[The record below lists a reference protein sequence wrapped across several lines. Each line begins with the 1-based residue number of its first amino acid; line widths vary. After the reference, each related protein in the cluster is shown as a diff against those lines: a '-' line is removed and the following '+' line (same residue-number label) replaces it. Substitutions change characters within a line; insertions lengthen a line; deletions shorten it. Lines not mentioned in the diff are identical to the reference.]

1 MIDEEQTK
9 SKILI
14 SVIIL
19 LLQSSIAFASPFEKG
34 GLRGISPD
42 VPLGDK
48 LYRDVYVLIDR
59 LVAKGYVTKL
69 FKNTQPY
76 SQGEIAEMLT
86 ELDKEAQEGSLKL
99 SKVEEQRLNLL
110 KALSQ
115 KDYLFQTQ
123 GEKHQFGVDFGVGES
138 TISRNQDES
147 KTGYAILFRPTVIG
161 QIRDDFAFYSD
172 LKVYYLSATQ
182 FPDIPKTE
190 VRMGQPG
197 KETKTASLSNY
208 YIKAKLP
215 WFSILFGHDNLHWGP
230 GRRGALLVS
239 EHPLPMNMLKLE
251 AQYYPVKFQ
260 AVTAKLGSNIDK
272 KYLSGHRLELNLWD
286 KLRLGVAET
295 VVYGHRFEMVYLN
308 PVQIYTT
315 TEFVFPEAVGENDN
329 VLISGDFDLFP
340 LRNLELYGE
349 VMIDDYR
356 PFSYSPK
363 NWGNKFGV
371 LLGGYWVDPFRI
383 PDTDLR
389 FEYAFVNQFAYTHST
404 KINAYTHFNSPI
416 GHQIGADADDL
427 WLSVRHWF
435 TPNFTT
441 SLSYEL
447 ERHGEGDVNTT
458 HEGSD
463 DDEWEFLSG
472 VTESTHSIILS
483 ASYNL
488 IGKYSV
494 ALEYAHSWVKNAD
507 NQTGADKTKD
517 QVILSGQ
524 YRF

>member
-1 MIDEEQTK
+1 VFAQ
-9 SKILI
+9 
-14 SVIIL
+14 
-19 LLQSSIAFASPFEKG
+19 LQ
-34 GLRGISPD
+34 D
-42 VPLGDK
+42 VPLGDE
-48 LYRDVYVLIDR
+48 LYCDVYVLVDR

-76 SQGEIAEMLT
+76 SQGEIAEIMT
-86 ELDKEAQEGSLKL
+86 ELDKEAQLKL
-99 SKVEEQRLNLL
+99 SEVEEQRLNRLY
-110 KALSQ
+110 ALSQ

-123 GEKHQFGVDFGVGES
+123 GEKHEFGFDFGVGES

-147 KTGYAILFRPTVIG
+147 KLALERSEGTAHAILFRPTAIG
-161 QIRDDFAFYSD
+161 QIGDDFAFYSD

-190 VRMGQPG
+190 VRMSQPA
-197 KETKTASLSNY
+197 KETQTASLSNY
-208 YIKAKLP
+208 YIKVKLP

-239 EHPLPMNMLKLE
+239 EHPLPMNMLKLQ
-251 AQYYPVKFQ
+251 AQYYPVNFQ
-260 AVTAKLGSNIDK
+260 AVTARLGSTIDK

-286 KLRLGVAET
+286 KLRLGIAET
-295 VVYGHRFEMVYLN
+295 VVYGRRFETVYLN

-329 VLISGDFDLFP
+329 VLISGDFDFVP
-340 LRNLELYGE
+340 LKNLELYGE

-371 LLGGYWVDPFRI
+371 LLGGYWVDPFWI

-389 FEYAFVNQFAYTHST
+389 LEYAFVNQYAYTHAT
-404 KINAYTHFNSPI
+404 KINAYTHFNSVI
-416 GHQIGADADDL
+416 GHQIGTDADDL
-427 WLSVRHWF
+427 WLNLKHWF
-435 TPNFTT
+435 TSYFAA
-441 SLSYEL
+441 SLTYERQ
-447 ERHGEGDVNTT
+447 RHGEGDINKL
-458 HEGSD
+458 HEEEEGASD
-463 DDEWEFLSG
+463 DDDWEFLSG

-483 ASYNL
+483 ASYNM

-494 ALEYAHSWVKNAD
+494 GLEYTRSWVKNDD
-507 NQTGADKTKD
+507 NQAGVDKTKD

>member
-1 MIDEEQTK
+1 MNPTFSK
-9 SKILI
+9 SLFLLI
-14 SVIIL
+14 PFIIL
-19 LLQSSIAFASPFEKG
+19 WQVSIASAQ
-34 GLRGISPD
+34 LLD
-42 VPLGDK
+42 VPLGDE
-48 LYRDVYVLIDR
+48 LYHEVYDFVDR
-59 LVAKGYVTKL
+59 MVAKNYVTKIN
-69 FKNTQPY
+69 KNTQPY
-76 SQGEIAEMLT
+76 SRDEVAKILI
-86 ELDKEAQEGSLKL
+86 ELDKKVKEGGLKL
-99 SKVEEQRLNLL
+99 SQVEEQRLRQILL
-110 KALSQ
+110 ELSPTIAQ
-115 KDYLFQTQ
+115 DEYLFQTQ
-123 GEKHQFGVDFGVGES
+123 GDKHQFGFDFSAGEGI
-138 TISRNQDES
+138 ISRGQEGRN
-147 KTGYAILFRPTVIG
+147 KTGYATLFRPTVEG
-161 QIRDDFAFYSD
+161 QIRNDLAFRSD

-190 VRMGQPG
+190 VRMTQPA

-208 YIKAKLP
+208 YIKANLP

-230 GRRGALLVS
+230 GRHGALLLS
-239 EHPLPMNMLKLE
+239 EHPLPMNMLKLQ
-251 AQYYPVKFQ
+251 AQYYPVNFQ
-260 AVTAKLGSNIDK
+260 AVTARLGSNIDK

-295 VVYGHRFEMVYLN
+295 VVYGRRFEMVYLN

-329 VLISGDFDLFP
+329 VLISGDFDFVP
-340 LRNLELYGE
+340 LRNFELYGE

-371 LLGGYWVDPFRI
+371 LFGGYWVDPFQI

-389 FEYAFVNQFAYTHST
+389 LEYAFVNQYAYTHTT
-404 KINAYTHFNSPI
+404 KINAYTHFNSVI
-416 GHQIGADADDL
+416 GHQIGTDADDL

-447 ERHGEGDVNTT
+447 ERHGEGDVNKT
-458 HEGSD
+458 HKGPD

-472 VTESTHSIILS
+472 VTESAHSITLG
-483 ASYNL
+483 AAYNL
-488 IGKYSV
+488 IGKYS
-494 ALEYAHSWVKNAD
+494 ATLEYTHSWIKNVS
-507 NQTGADKTKD
+507 NQNGVNENNN
-517 QVILSGQ
+517 QVLLSGQ

>member
-1 MIDEEQTK
+1 MIGFL
-9 SKILI
+9 LI
-14 SVIIL
+14 SFIIL
-19 LLQSSIAFASPFEKG
+19 LHGSIASAQ
-34 GLRGISPD
+34 LLD
-42 VPLGDK
+42 VPLGDE
-48 LYRDVYVLIDR
+48 LYHEVYDFVDR
-59 LVAKGYVTKL
+59 MVAHGYVTKV

-76 SQGEIAEMLT
+76 SHGEVAQILG
-86 ELDKEAQEGSLKL
+86 ELEQKVKEGSLKL
-99 SKVEEQRLNLL
+99 SKVEKDRLRQLLTNLQVIAPSNESN
-110 KALSQ
+110 KAH
-115 KDYLFQTQ
+115 LFQTQ
-123 GEKHQFGVDFGVGES
+123 GEKHKFGFDFGVGES
-138 TISRNQDES
+138 TISRKQDSDES

-161 QIRDDFAFYSD
+161 QIRDDFAFFSD

-190 VRMGQPG
+190 VRMSQPA
-197 KETKTASLSNY
+197 KETQTASLSNY

-230 GRRGALLVS
+230 GRHGALLVS
-239 EHPLPMNMLKLE
+239 KHPLPMNMLKLQ

-260 AVTAKLGSNIDK
+260 SVTARLGSHLDK
-272 KYLSGHRLELNLWD
+272 KYLSGHRLEFNLWD
-286 KLRLGVAET
+286 KLRLGIAET

-315 TEFVFPEAVGENDN
+315 TEFVFPQAVGENDN
-329 VLISGDFDLFP
+329 VLISGDLDLIP

-363 NWGNKFGV
+363 NWGNKFG
-371 LLGGYWVDPFRI
+371 LLFGGYWVDPFWI

-389 FEYAFVNQFAYTHST
+389 LEYTFVNQYAYTHSN
-404 KINAYTHFNSPI
+404 KINAYTHFDSVI
-416 GHQIGADADDL
+416 GHQIGTDADDL
-427 WLSVRHWF
+427 WLNLNHWF
-435 TPNFTT
+435 TANFAASFT
-441 SLSYEL
+441 YERQ
-447 ERHGEGDVNTT
+447 RHGEGDVNKL
-458 HEGSD
+458 HEEEEGASD

-494 ALEYAHSWVKNAD
+494 ALEYTRSWIKNAD
-507 NQTGADKTKD
+507 NQDGVNDTNN
-517 QVILSGQ
+517 QVLLSGQ